1 MRVFSGSITRRI
13 QLADQRLQL
22 DFPVWKNVVRVA
34 VIFDVVDDIVT
45 TVGGMNDYLGKT
57 DPNLGDIGIVD
68 WGVRNSQRQDA
79 LTRRI
84 TVAAIGSATAGRQ

>member
-1 MRVFSGSITRRI
+1 
-13 QLADQRLQL
+13 
-22 DFPVWKNVVRVA
+22 
-34 VIFDVVDDIVT
+34 
-45 TVGGMNDYLGKT
+45 MNDYLGKT